1 MKKKVIILL
10 LLVISLFM
18 IGCGKNN
25 KNVISKLENHIK
37 DATAYHMKGNLE
49 IVNNEDTYV
58 YDVDIAY
65 RATDL
70 FRVSLKNTNNN
81 HVQILL
87 KNADGVYV
95 LTPSLNKSFKFQSD
109 WPYNNSQIYLI
120 QNIIDD
126 INNDKDRTMETV
138 DKIYVITSKVNY
150 TNNPNLKKQKVY
162 IDKNMDIK
170 KVEVIDAENTVLMKM
185 EFNKIEMNHNFDDS
199 YFKLETSLNVDAE
212 TNFKESIDKVIF
224 PLYIP
229 SNTFLESQ
237 NG

>member
-95 LTPSLNKSFKFQSD
+95 LTPSLNKSFSFQSY
-109 WPYNNSQIYLI
+109 WPYNNSQIYLLQTILKDI
-120 QNIIDD
+120 QNDNSRIIAENDD
-126 INNDKDRTMETV
+126 GYI
-138 DKIYVITSKVNY
+138 ITSKVNY
-150 TNNPNLKKQKVY
+150 SNNEELVKQNVY
-162 IDKNMDIK
+162 INKDYDIT
-170 KVEVIDAENTVLMKM
+170 KVEVMDNDSNVLMTMSFTNIDLKPTLT
-185 EFNKIEMNHNFDDS
+185 DD
-199 YFKLETSLNVDAE
+199 YFAINSTINTSLEDE
-212 TNFKESIDKVIF
+212 E
-224 PLYIP
+224 
-229 SNTFLESQ
+229 
-237 NG
+237 